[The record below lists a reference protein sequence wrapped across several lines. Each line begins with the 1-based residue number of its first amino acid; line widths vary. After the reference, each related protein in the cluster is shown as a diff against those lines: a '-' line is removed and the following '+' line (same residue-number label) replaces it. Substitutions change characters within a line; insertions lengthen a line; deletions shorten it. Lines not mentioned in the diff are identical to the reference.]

1 MNKPR
6 RRRWQAW
13 LPEGADANPAGDCC
27 PDPIAL
33 GYLHQ
38 SDPHSD
44 GEKEVSAEPIVVD
57 LLLIG
62 AGPVGLYGAYYAG
75 FRGLCVGVLDSLPQV
90 GGQISA
96 LYPQKDIYDIAG
108 LPRIKGQDLVDNLV
122 AQAAPFAPRYILG
135 SEAEILRRDGDELV
149 VTTADGT
156 SVRSGA
162 VVITAGV
169 GSASPRPL
177 PCGEEFLG
185 RGLHYF
191 VPDLS
196 TFDGKDVVVV
206 GGGDS
211 AVDWALAAVARAR
224 SVTLVHRRQQFRAHE
239 HSVARLHESVC
250 DLVLD
255 AEVGKLFADDAEQIS
270 AVEVCRK
277 GVDTPKRVDAQVVV
291 AALGFKLNLGPIAS
305 WGLTLS
311 KRAIVVDPAMCT
323 NIPGVFAA
331 GDITTHA
338 GKVKLIAVGFGEV
351 ATAVNNA
358 AVTINP
364 DLGLS
369 PGHSSDAPPPGSDQ
383 FAVSTAA
390 TI

>member
-1 MNKPR
+1 M
-6 RRRWQAW
+6 A
-13 LPEGADANPAGDCC
+13 
-27 PDPIAL
+27 
-33 GYLHQ
+33 
-38 SDPHSD
+38 
-44 GEKEVSAEPIVVD
+44 AEHVTVD

-75 FRGLCVGVLDSLPQV
+75 FRGLRVGVLDSLPQV

-108 LPRIKGQDLVDNLV
+108 LPKIKGQDLVDNLV
-122 AQAAPFAPRYILG
+122 EQAAPFDPTYILG
-135 SEAEILRRDGDELV
+135 SEATTLERHGEQLV
-149 VTTADGT
+149 VTTANGT
-156 SVRSGA
+156 KVSARA

-177 PCGEEFLG
+177 PCGDDYLG

-196 TFDGKDVVVV
+196 SFDGHDVVVV

-211 AVDWALAAVARAR
+211 AVDWALAAVERAR
-224 SVTLVHRRQQFRAHE
+224 SVTLVHRRKQFRAHE
-239 HSVARLHESVC
+239 HSVAQLRASAC
-250 DLVLD
+250 QFILD
-255 AEVGKLFADDAEQIS
+255 AEIVKLIGDDADQVGG
-270 AVEVCRK
+270 VELSVK
-277 GVDTPKRVDAQVVV
+277 GEESPLTKNAQVVV

-305 WGLTLS
+305 WGLSLANRS
-311 KRAIVVDPAMCT
+311 IIVDPAMRT
-323 NIPGVFAA
+323 NLEGVFAA

-358 AVTINP
+358 AVVINP
-364 DLGLS
+364 DLELS
-369 PGHSSDAPPPGSDQ
+369 PGHSSDSPPPRASQ
-383 FAVSTAA
+383 PRHLTSAPA
-390 TI
+390 